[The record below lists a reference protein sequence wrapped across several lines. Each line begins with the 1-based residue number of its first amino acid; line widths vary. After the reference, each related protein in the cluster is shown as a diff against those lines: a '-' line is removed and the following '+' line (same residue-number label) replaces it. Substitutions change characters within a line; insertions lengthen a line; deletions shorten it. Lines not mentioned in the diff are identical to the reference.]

1 MNHIQKKHA
10 LVIGGSIAGMLTA
23 RVLADHYEQVTVL
36 DRDALPD
43 NPEHRKGVPQSQHA
57 HGLLARGQIIIE
69 KFFPGILGEIR
80 EAGARTDG
88 SLIIVSPAGKLPN
101 PVMPSPKPNKSG
113 NEGPKG
119 VYASRLFLEWHIRQ
133 RLKMLEN
140 VRIQSLVEVVNLLAT
155 ADQTSITG
163 VEIENRHSDSS
174 RDSIAADLVVDA
186 SGRRSQILEWLDNL
200 GYDTPPEETINS
212 GLGYVSRFYQKPE
225 NFPTDWAGIII
236 NGRPPDNPRA
246 GLILPIEDDQW
257 HVSLGGFAGHHPAND
272 EASFMQWARDLPD
285 PSLYEA
291 IRIAEPLTPIRG
303 YRTDVNTLR
312 HFEKLKRWPKNL
324 IVTGDA
330 VCSFNPIYGQG
341 MSTSAIDALAL
352 RRVLREWGA
361 NPTLDFERLVR
372 DRIAETVAAPWLI
385 ATGEDLRWPGV
396 KLEGASRWGMLLFH
410 RYMNIYLKQ
419 ATQDQQLANLY
430 HGVLNLLVP
439 PAMLRHPAIAARVF
453 GKALIGGFQ
462 NNRDD
467 ELALTA
473 QSLAHLQNRS
483 AFGEL

>member
-1 MNHIQKKHA
+1 MTHTQKNHA
-10 LVIGGSIAGMLTA
+10 VVIGGSIAGMLTA

-88 SLIIVSPAGKLPN
+88 SLVIISPAGKLPN
-101 PVMPSPKPNKSG
+101 PVMPDPKPDQSG
-113 NEGPKG
+113 NKGPKG

-140 VRIQSLVEVVNLLAT
+140 VKIQSLVEVVNLLAT
-155 ADQTSITG
+155 ADQTSVTG
-163 VEIENRHSDSS
+163 VEVENRHSELG
-174 RDSIAADLVVDA
+174 RDSITADLVVDA
-186 SGRRSQILEWLDNL
+186 SGRQSKILEWLDDL
-200 GYDTPPEETINS
+200 GYDTPPEENINS
-212 GLGYVSRFYQKPE
+212 GLGYVSRFYRKPE
-225 NFPTDWAGIII
+225 NFPTDWAGIIV

-257 HVSLGGFAGHHPAND
+257 HVSIGGFAGHHPPND
-272 EASFMQWARDLPD
+272 EAGFMQWARDLPD

-303 YRTDVNTLR
+303 YRTTINTLR

-324 IVTGDA
+324 VVTGDA
-330 VCSFNPIYGQG
+330 VCGFNPIYGQG

-352 RRVLREWGA
+352 RRVLREWEA
-361 NPTLDFERLVR
+361 DPTLDFERLVR
-372 DRIAETVAAPWLI
+372 ERIAETVAAPWLI

-396 KLEGASRWGMLLFH
+396 KLEGASRSGMLLFH

-430 HGVLNLLVP
+430 HAVLNLLVP
-439 PAMLRHPAIAARVF
+439 PAMLRHPAIAARVLS
-453 GKALIGGFQ
+453 KALTSKFQ
-462 NNRDD
+462 RKRDD

-473 QSLAHLQNRS
+473 QSLDHLRS
-483 AFGEL
+483 RPAFSEL